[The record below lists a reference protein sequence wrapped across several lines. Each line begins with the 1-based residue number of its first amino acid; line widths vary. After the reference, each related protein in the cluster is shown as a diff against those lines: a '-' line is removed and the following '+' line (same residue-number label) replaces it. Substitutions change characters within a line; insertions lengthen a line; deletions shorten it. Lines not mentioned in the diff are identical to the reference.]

1 MKKLNN
7 VLLAA
12 LIALLALPAVGAET
26 ASSKYVAPEVL
37 SGPISKYEIFIDKK
51 IVKDPQSLLAKIEAA
66 EGFKAS
72 ACARVDSK
80 KRSVFSYTCQK
91 VTCQTTEAF
100 NSIVMPG
107 VKVAMALA
115 ACPKGCK
122 WDTAC
127 SANGTFTCC
136 RIPVP
141 TQKCP
146 APAAVKY

>member
-12 LIALLALPAVGAET
+12 LIALLALPVIGAET

-37 SGPISKYEIFIDKK
+37 SAPITKYEIFIDKK

-80 KRSVFSYTCQK
+80 KKGAFLYTCQK
-91 VTCQTTEAF
+91 VTCQTSEAF

-107 VKVAMALA
+107 VKLAMSLA
-115 ACPKGCK
+115 ACPRKCFWG
-122 WDTAC
+122 TEC
-127 SANGTFTCC
+127 SGNGTYTCC
-136 RIPVP
+136 RILVP
-141 TQKCP
+141 NQVCP
-146 APAAVKY
+146 GFIIQNI

>member
-12 LIALLALPAVGAET
+12 LIALLALPVVGAET

-37 SGPISKYEIFIDKK
+37 SAPITKYEIFIDKK

-72 ACARVDSK
+72 QCARVDSK
-80 KRSVFSYTCQK
+80 KRGVFLYTCQK
-91 VTCQTTEAF
+91 VTCQTSEAF

-107 VKVAMALA
+107 VKLAMSLA
-115 ACPKGCK
+115 ACPRRCH
-122 WDTAC
+122 WAIEC
-127 SANGTFTCC
+127 SGNGTYTCC
-136 RIPVP
+136 RNAVP
-141 TQKCP
+141 NEVCP
-146 APAAVKY
+146 GFIIQNI